1 MFEFCLHSV
10 RAVSYTHLDVYKRQ
24 VKDRRFAV
32 RIFFKYGFTIGGC
45 SIPLFTAS
53 PAYWASFSG
62 WSIIQEIKSY
72 SKEPNTRMGTDGLS
86 GSSVITI
93 NRLFNKLLRAIDGS
107 ASITNSVVLPGL
119 SVFRFS
125 FMFRERFSF
134 ATLCIVNR
142 LFPVFV
148 IFKVCFLA
156 VFPLMIP
163 KSMTVSYTHLD
174 VYKRQVKLPVDIM

>member
-1 MFEFCLHSV
+1 M
-10 RAVSYTHLDVYKRQ
+10 
-24 VKDRRFAV
+24 
-32 RIFFKYGFTIGGC
+32 
-45 SIPLFTAS
+45 
-53 PAYWASFSG
+53 
-62 WSIIQEIKSY
+62 
-72 SKEPNTRMGTDGLS
+72 
-86 GSSVITI
+86 
-93 NRLFNKLLRAIDGS
+93 DGS

-163 KSMTVSYTHLD
+163 KSMTLLD
-174 VYKRQVKLPVDIM
+174 SSMCPAF

>member
-1 MFEFCLHSV
+1 
-10 RAVSYTHLDVYKRQ
+10 
-24 VKDRRFAV
+24 
-32 RIFFKYGFTIGGC
+32 
-45 SIPLFTAS
+45 
-53 PAYWASFSG
+53 
-62 WSIIQEIKSY
+62 
-72 SKEPNTRMGTDGLS
+72 MGTDGLS

-93 NRLFNKLLRAIDGS
+93 NRLFNKLLRAMDGS

-142 LFPVFV
+142 LFRYSLFQSL
-148 IFKVCFLA
+148 FLA

-163 KSMTVSYTHLD
+163 KSMTLLD
-174 VYKRQVKLPVDIM
+174 SSMCPAF